1 MAIDVAGL
9 KILTYPAPPLR
20 AGARPIETIDQ
31 TVKDVA
37 ARMLELTREAEGVGL
52 AAPQVGLSWRMFV
65 TSSADR
71 KVDRVYINP
80 QLATSGEL
88 VVREEGCLSL
98 PGVNVEIRRPA
109 SVAITALD
117 PDGRT
122 FVLED
127 DDLMARIWQHECDHL
142 DGVLI
147 IDRMTP
153 MDRIATRKV
162 LKELEGEQKLKA
174 EIKKS

>member
-9 KILTYPAPPLR
+9 KILTYPAAPLR
-20 AGARPIETIDQ
+20 AVARPIETIDQ

-52 AAPQVGLSWRMFV
+52 AAPQVGLAWRMFV
-65 TSSADR
+65 TSSADH
-71 KVDRVYINP
+71 KVERVYINP
-80 QLATSGEL
+80 QLSTSGEL

-109 SVAITALD
+109 SAAVTALD
-117 PDGRT
+117 RDGRT
-122 FVLED
+122 FVVED
-127 DDLMARIWQHECDHL
+127 DDLLGRIWQHECDHL

-153 MDRIATRKV
+153 MDRIATRKI